1 MSGLSIGKAI
11 KSILSGIEKVY
22 PLVADEGT
30 TFPFVVYKRSNLI
43 PSSTKD
49 RYNYKESATVE
60 IIAASD
66 SYPDSINLA
75 EQIKDKMEHTRGIF
89 NGINIGGVTLISAD
103 EDYIEDTFIQKM
115 NFNIEI
121 I

>member
-1 MSGLSIGKAI
+1 MSGLAIGKAI
-11 KSILSGIEKVY
+11 KSILSGIDKVY

-30 TFPFVVYKRSNLI
+30 TFPFVIYRRSSLT

-49 RYNYKESATVE
+49 RFNYKESAMVE
-60 IIAASD
+60 IIVASN

-75 EQIKDKMEHTRGIF
+75 EQVKDKMENTRGIF
-89 NGINIGGVTLISAD
+89 NGVNVGEVTLINAD
-103 EDYIEDTFIQKM
+103 EDYLEDTFIQKM